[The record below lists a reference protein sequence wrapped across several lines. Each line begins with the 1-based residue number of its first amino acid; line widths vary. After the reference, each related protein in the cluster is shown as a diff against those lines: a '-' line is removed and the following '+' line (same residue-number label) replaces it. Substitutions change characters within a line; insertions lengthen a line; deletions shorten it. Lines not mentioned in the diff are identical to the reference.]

1 MHSFSELVYRCSV
14 FTLTTLKEV
23 ETKTVEELQT
33 SGATTLVK
41 TLQMVRLDKVI
52 FAVGLFSVFEA
63 LLQDKLNCKNGFI
76 EAENILKQSGETK
89 LLQQFFDIKSAVNT
103 LKHGHG
109 PSYNVLLKK
118 SGRTLTSQIKQPSID
133 FFNEGDVS
141 EVTSLIDVDD
151 KFIQACVEIIEE
163 VSKVIQN
170 NRKDVF
176 L

>member
-1 MHSFSELVYRCSV
+1 MHSFSELANRCSI
-14 FTLTTLKEV
+14 FTLATLNEV
-23 ETKTVEELQT
+23 ETKAVEELQIR
-33 SGATTLVK
+33 GATTLVK

-63 LLQDKLNCKNGFI
+63 LLQDRLNCNNGFI
-76 EAENILKQSGETK
+76 EAENILKQSGETT
-89 LLQQFFDIKSAVNT
+89 LLQQFSDIKLAVNA
-103 LKHGHG
+103 LKHGQG
-109 PSYNVLLKK
+109 PSYNALNAKG
-118 SGRTLTSQIKQPSID
+118 GRTLTSQVKQPSED

-151 KFIQACVEIIEE
+151 KFVQGCVEIIEK

-170 NRKDVF
+170 NRTGVF